1 MGRPF
6 LLRQGLGLQ
15 LLCMRRFD
23 VYCLR
28 FEVYCLTFDLAGSMI
43 LRKGQAL

>member
-23 VYCLR
+23 VYCL
-28 FEVYCLTFDLAGSMI
+28 TFDVAGSMI
-43 LRKGQAL
+43 MRKGQAL